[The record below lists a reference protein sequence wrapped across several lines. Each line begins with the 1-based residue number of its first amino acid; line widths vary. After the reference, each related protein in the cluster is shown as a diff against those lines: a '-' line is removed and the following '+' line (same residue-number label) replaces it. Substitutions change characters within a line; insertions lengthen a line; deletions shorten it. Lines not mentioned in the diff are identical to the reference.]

1 MVNRPVCV
9 ILVSFSI
16 MILISAFVAY
26 MGWLLPDD
34 PHDRDYFVWGDKYV
48 NDFDKS
54 RLAQSEL
61 VISGA
66 DEVVPLQSQANN
78 DWTVMLVYSV
88 EGSGEKDSTANLWT
102 QDSLISIRE
111 FEKDVKREDDYQKT
125 CLAEQI
131 SEKTSTTRE
140 EVRCLPESFTSVLN
154 IFPDLSKLETYS

>member
-54 RLAQSEL
+54 RLA
-61 VISGA
+61 
-66 DEVVPLQSQANN
+66 
-78 DWTVMLVYSV
+78 
-88 EGSGEKDSTANLWT
+88 
-102 QDSLISIRE
+102 
-111 FEKDVKREDDYQKT
+111 
-125 CLAEQI
+125 
-131 SEKTSTTRE
+131 
-140 EVRCLPESFTSVLN
+140 
-154 IFPDLSKLETYS
+154 